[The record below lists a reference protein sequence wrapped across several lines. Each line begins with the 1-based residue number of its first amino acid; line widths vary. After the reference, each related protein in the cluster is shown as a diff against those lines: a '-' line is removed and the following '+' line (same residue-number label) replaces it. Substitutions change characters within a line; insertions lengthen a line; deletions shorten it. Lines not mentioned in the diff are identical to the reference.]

1 MASDANAGDER
12 PVRTVQLDAQTV
24 VIALL
29 GFTALSAC
37 FATAR
42 AAPHS
47 VTIIV
52 VATFLGMALD
62 PVIVALQRVTHWSR
76 GPAGTTILLV
86 AAVIAGAFFVL
97 AGPQLADQS
106 ARIETDL
113 PRTIDSLADLPLIG
127 RTLAENDV
135 PQKIEDALGRIPD
148 RMAGNSADLSDALE
162 RVTFGASAVLL
173 GLVLVAGIALEGP
186 MLVRLARG
194 AIPHANRELAD
205 AVGRLVYNVVARYFA
220 GNLLLATLHALWV
233 TGMGLLAGVP
243 LSPVLGVWVAI
254 TSLIPQIGGLLGF
267 ALVFVVSLSQ
277 GLGVTLFMS
286 VTFFVYM
293 TFNNNVLLPLIV
305 GKVVDVSAPITMLAA
320 IGGFSVAG
328 VVGSLLAVPTIGALK
343 AVASF
348 VRHRGEPGYEPP
360 GSTSMHLDLRGRLHR
375 RRTRHA
381 T

>member
-1 MASDANAGDER
+1 MAPDGSAEDEA
-12 PVRTVQLDAQTV
+12 PVRTVQLDTQTV
-24 VIALL
+24 VVALL
-29 GFTALSAC
+29 GLTALSAF

-52 VATFLGMALD
+52 VAMFFGMALD
-62 PVIVALQRVTHWSR
+62 PIIVAWQRVTHWSR
-76 GPAGTTILLV
+76 GPAATTILLL
-86 AAVIAGAFFVL
+86 AAVIAGAFFAL
-97 AGPQLADQS
+97 AGPELANQS
-106 ARIETDL
+106 AQIETDL
-113 PRTIDSLADLPLIG
+113 PRTVDSLADLPLIG
-127 RTLAENDV
+127 GTLADHDV
-135 PQKIEDALGRIPD
+135 PEKIKDALGSIPE
-148 RMAGNSADLSDALE
+148 RMAGNSSDLSDALE
-162 RVTFGASAVLL
+162 RVTFGASAVLM
-173 GLVLVAGIALEGP
+173 GLVLLSGVALEGP

-194 AIPHANRELAD
+194 TIPLANRELAD
-205 AVGRLVYNVVARYFA
+205 EIGRVVYNVVARYFA

-267 ALVFVVSLSQ
+267 VLVFIVSLSQ

-286 VTFFVYM
+286 ATFFLYM
-293 TFNNNVLLPLIV
+293 TLNNNVLLPLVV
-305 GKVVDVSAPITMLAA
+305 GRVVDVSAPITMLAA

-328 VVGSLLAVPTIGALK
+328 VVGSLLAVPTIGAVK
-343 AVASF
+343 AVTSY

-360 GSTSMHLDLRGRLHR
+360 GSTPMHLDVRGRLHR
-375 RRTRHA
+375 LRARHA